1 MSGPGTQLPIE
12 EFCVCRSGT
21 LLPTVQFLQKGLQRH
36 LDTISKLYVCEP
48 GTWGTGASGWLCR
61 HGEKS
66 SCVVLDLKF
75 SVFGVI

>member
-12 EFCVCRSGT
+12 VFRVCRSGT

-48 GTWGTGASGWLCR
+48 GTWGLGLVGGCAC

-66 SCVVLDLKF
+66 TE
-75 SVFGVI
+75 